1 MARPLLDW
9 GNRKAEVKRTRG
21 VFEEQLGRYQQTVL
35 IAFRE
40 VEDALVNNRTTEET
54 IRRLKDEE
62 AAAGDSLRLA
72 MDRYLDRLSDYL
84 PVLTAQA
91 LHFDAQS
98 RLLLALR
105 QLLSDR
111 IGLAR
116 AIGGSWMD
124 PDIEKR
130 LSKHIKGVGYA
141 S

>member
-1 MARPLLDW
+1 MLFRSRRL
-9 GNRKAEVKRTRG
+9 
-21 VFEEQLGRYQQTVL
+21 EQLGRYQQTVL

-54 IRRLKDEE
+54 IRRLEDEE
-62 AAAGDSLRLA
+62 AAAEASLRLA
-72 MDRYLDRLSDYL
+72 MDRYLDWLSDYL

-111 IGLAR
+111 ISLAR

-124 PDIEKR
+124 PDIKKR
-130 LSKHIKGVGYA
+130 LGRQMKGVSNA